1 MSSRKNIDIEPVSI
15 SDEQLQNLIN
25 FNGKLPF
32 SKVDNN
38 ITMNEI
44 APRRTTSSKQLNI
57 QSNIN
62 LNNEILMYKRR
73 STDSEF
79 EVQRLTDQLKLLRQQ
94 ISDISESSIVFQSE
108 RDFYKMKWESTLP
121 VNQNDSETINN
132 DAEKTEIMRAC
143 EDYIREINLLKTQ
156 LVDMKHN
163 NMSSTVLELFDGEE
177 ATIETQ
183 LTDSIARVIAQ
194 TEVQLKQETKKLL
207 ILEEENSIDGI
218 PDDDEDDSAEE
229 QRIEQESK
237 AYQRRQKLLTSEVV
251 ELGQSI
257 KIKEQLMLQLQ
268 RSQYQY
274 EVMKTFYEN
283 KLLALSE
290 EVQQKQV
297 ERDKLELDLQDIIQ
311 SKLEST
317 AITVEQEKILR
328 DKLHKKD
335 EELMA
340 LKRRQNEL
348 NNLSQVQTRSI
359 KQLAKLEEDISAMKK
374 QRVDLTKTLQIEKK
388 RHFTGITSTI
398 FITLSII
405 IFILQY

>member
-1 MSSRKNIDIEPVSI
+1 
-15 SDEQLQNLIN
+15 
-25 FNGKLPF
+25 
-32 SKVDNN
+32 
-38 ITMNEI
+38 
-44 APRRTTSSKQLNI
+44 
-57 QSNIN
+57 
-62 LNNEILMYKRR
+62 
-73 STDSEF
+73 
-79 EVQRLTDQLKLLRQQ
+79 
-94 ISDISESSIVFQSE
+94 
-108 RDFYKMKWESTLP
+108 
-121 VNQNDSETINN
+121 
-132 DAEKTEIMRAC
+132 
-143 EDYIREINLLKTQ
+143 
-156 LVDMKHN
+156 
-163 NMSSTVLELFDGEE
+163 MSSTVLELFDGEE

-388 RHFTGITSTI
+388 RHFTGMALII
-398 FITLSII
+398 IILSII
-405 IFILQY
+405 IIIS

>member
-1 MSSRKNIDIEPVSI
+1 MFVWGFDK
-15 SDEQLQNLIN
+15 QHY
-25 FNGKLPF
+25 LPF
-32 SKVDNN
+32 CSGLFTNDD
-38 ITMNEI
+38 T
-44 APRRTTSSKQLNI
+44 
-57 QSNIN
+57 
-62 LNNEILMYKRR
+62 
-73 STDSEF
+73 
-79 EVQRLTDQLKLLRQQ
+79 EVIQQ
-94 ISDISESSIVFQSE
+94 IVTQFIEISVQCCSDGFEIV
-108 RDFYKMKWESTLP
+108 
-121 VNQNDSETINN
+121 
-132 DAEKTEIMRAC
+132 
-143 EDYIREINLLKTQ
+143 
-156 LVDMKHN
+156 
-163 NMSSTVLELFDGEE
+163 
-177 ATIETQ
+177 
-183 LTDSIARVIAQ
+183 
-194 TEVQLKQETKKLL
+194 
-207 ILEEENSIDGI
+207 
-218 PDDDEDDSAEE
+218 
-229 QRIEQESK
+229 
-237 AYQRRQKLLTSEVV
+237 
-251 ELGQSI
+251 
-257 KIKEQLMLQLQ
+257 
-268 RSQYQY
+268 
-274 EVMKTFYEN
+274 TFNEEN